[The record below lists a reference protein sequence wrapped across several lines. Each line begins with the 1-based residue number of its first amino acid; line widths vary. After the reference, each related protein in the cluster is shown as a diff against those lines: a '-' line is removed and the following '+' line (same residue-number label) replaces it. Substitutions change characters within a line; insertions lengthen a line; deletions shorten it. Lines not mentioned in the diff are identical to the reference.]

1 MHRDLSQETWPPKH
15 LPAKPTE
22 ESDRWEGASRSPHQ
36 QDIRQ
41 IGLKV
46 LTERLGEASMALQ
59 AC

>member
-22 ESDRWEGASRSPHQ
+22 ESDRREGPSRSPHP

-46 LTERLGEASMALQ
+46 LTERLGEASMA
-59 AC
+59 